1 VSLLRGFLLLCGE
14 SESSLVFSFQGHVFA
29 CMSRSLRAAHVS
41 TSAGSS
47 PPAGAGTDECARDVL
62 VCCCCR
68 LFCSAPFVAF
78 KTENSGDLAAS
89 SVERTAAR
97 IKRAT
102 VQTVNGTVQSKALS
116 SGSYVFYQD
125 ASAAAIG
132 IQTAPAGA
140 SNFRTMSECFLAC
153 DFDNSW

>member
-1 VSLLRGFLLLCGE
+1 
-14 SESSLVFSFQGHVFA
+14 
-29 CMSRSLRAAHVS
+29 
-41 TSAGSS
+41 
-47 PPAGAGTDECARDVL
+47 
-62 VCCCCR
+62 
-68 LFCSAPFVAF
+68 VAF

-102 VQTVNGTVQSKALS
+102 VNGTVQPKVLS

-125 ASAAAIG
+125 ATAAAIG

-153 DFDNSW
+153 DFDNFW